1 MLQRLSMVIAQR
13 TRSIRR
19 EVPNNLT
26 LCWLVN
32 SFPWVS
38 NQVKVFNLGGTFFF
52 HINFHWESGNSIPQC
67 HSTSW
72 KTEKR
77 PLGEWPQK
85 QESVMFDRR
94 DIKDLLNGLRHKN
107 IMKFIHVQIAIRDIL
122 RKSLTKIHLAKR
134 NAGHRKERLITYPNI
149 SPEFHLATIS
159 KSPSQTSLKH
169 LWAIQNSFP
178 GTGSSTRRIGTSL
191 KISPRY
197 FFLIKSA
204 WSFFQNLQLAF
215 ASMAFFIWIDFLIPR
230 PLLSEPFPIY

>member
-26 LCWLVN
+26 LCWL

-169 LWAIQNSFP
+169 LWAIQY
-178 GTGSSTRRIGTSL
+178 RIPFQVLEAVQGE
-191 KISPRY
+191 
-197 FFLIKSA
+197 SA
-204 WSFFQNLQLAF
+204 LV
-215 ASMAFFIWIDFLIPR
+215 
-230 PLLSEPFPIY
+230 

>member
-1 MLQRLSMVIAQR
+1 
-13 TRSIRR
+13 
-19 EVPNNLT
+19 
-26 LCWLVN
+26 
-32 SFPWVS
+32 
-38 NQVKVFNLGGTFFF
+38 
-52 HINFHWESGNSIPQC
+52 
-67 HSTSW
+67 
-72 KTEKR
+72 
-77 PLGEWPQK
+77 
-85 QESVMFDRR
+85 MFDRR

-149 SPEFHLATIS
+149 SPEFNLATIS

-178 GTGSSTRRIGTSL
+178 GTGSSTRGLRTSL

-215 ASMAFFIWIDFLIPR
+215 ASMASWRFWKKAISLTQEGVPPR
-230 PLLSEPFPIY
+230 RLMRTRFPRRERSNESEAPGQTAFVVACIAF